1 MTRIIEFLISLAI
14 VAVLFIVVGFLL
26 PSQRHVEHSVETNR
40 NMSIVFDTISSFN
53 RFTHWNVLPLRDP
66 NMDIRISDPASGV
79 GARLD
84 YTSEEDGLG
93 QGSWEITD
101 VVPGKSVSF
110 AITDEERGENKR
122 TTYTLTP
129 TGRNNRNVRITQS
142 YDVDYGMNLL
152 GRYSGMYVSSGVGEA
167 MKMSLQRLTNMLA
180 AVPNYDYN
188 EFEVEPTLV
197 DRPAVNL
204 LVVTA
209 AVERNNDVVQRTMKN
224 NMQWI
229 ERVMKENNLVADG
242 PLRIITN
249 EFGAENYSFDVAQP
263 VRKADGAA
271 GSEEGAGESGN
282 GEEAESAVA
291 ETEAPQA
298 PAGKIEVKLDGPVE
312 HVFVEAHREA
322 MVPFTGHMATLP
334 RVRDTLR
341 AWVLTQGH
349 ETTGRPYEE
358 WMKGIDDSFTEEGE
372 FRAYWSLR

>member
-53 RFTHWNVLPLRDP
+53 RFTDWNVLPLRDP

-84 YTSEEDGLG
+84 YTSEEEGLG
-93 QGSWEITD
+93 QGSWEIVD

-110 AITDEERGENKR
+110 AITDEERGQNKR

-129 TGRNNRNVRITQS
+129 TGRNNRNVRITQT

-167 MKMSLQRLTNMLA
+167 MKMSLQRLANMLA

-188 EFEVEPTLV
+188 EFEVAPTVV

-224 NMQWI
+224 NLQWI

-263 VRKADGAA
+263 VRKADGASAPETAAEDGADAEDEVA
-271 GSEEGAGESGN
+271 GA
-282 GEEAESAVA
+282 EA
-291 ETEAPQA
+291 APA
-298 PAGKIEVKLDGPVE
+298 PAGKIEVELDGPVE
-312 HVFVEAHREA
+312 HVFVEAHKEA

-349 ETTGRPYEE
+349 ETTGRPYED
-358 WMKGIDDSFTEEGE
+358 WIKGIDDSFTEEGE
-372 FRAYWSLR
+372 FRVYWSIR

>member
-26 PSQRHVEHSVETNR
+26 PSHRHVEHSVETNR

-53 RFTHWNVLPLRDP
+53 RFTDWNVLPLRDP

-84 YTSEEDGLG
+84 YTSEEEGLG
-93 QGSWEITD
+93 QGSWEIVD

-110 AITDEERGENKR
+110 AITDEERGQNKR

-129 TGRNNRNVRITQS
+129 TGRNNRNVRITQT

-167 MKMSLQRLTNMLA
+167 MKMSLQRLANMLA

-188 EFEVEPTLV
+188 EFDVAPTVV

-224 NMQWI
+224 NQQWI
-229 ERVMKENNLVADG
+229 ERVMKENDLVADG

-263 VRKADGAA
+263 VRKADGASTPETA
-271 GSEEGAGESGN
+271 AEDGAD
-282 GEEAESAVA
+282 AEDAVA
-291 ETEAPQA
+291 EAEAAPA

-312 HVFVEAHREA
+312 HVFVEAHKEA

-349 ETTGRPYEE
+349 ETTGRPYED
-358 WMKGIDDSFTEEGE
+358 WIKGIDDSFTEEGE
-372 FRAYWSLR
+372 FRVYWGIR